1 MPTGEIPDFVR
12 PEQIGLYTH
21 DGENNEGD
29 DEHRWFYL
37 GGELDGDLL
46 RGEIGGLGPFA
57 ILADTT
63 RPELRLLSP
72 RDGSVLTNGRP
83 RIQFELD
90 DNATGI
96 SEETQIVLRLNGS
109 RIVAQ
114 YDPQRD
120 RLSWRPREPLE
131 PGEYW
136 LVLEVTDLA
145 GNTGRISSRFTVQ
158 SHDHG
163 R

>member
-1 MPTGEIPDFVR
+1 V
-12 PEQIGLYTH
+12 GLYTH
-21 DGENNEGD
+21 DGSGDEGD
-29 DEHRWFYL
+29 DNHRWFYL
-37 GGELDGDLL
+37 GGEFDGNLV
-46 RGEIGGLGPFA
+46 RGAISGLGPFA
-57 ILADTT
+57 VLADTT
-63 RPELRLLSP
+63 RPDLRLLSP
-72 RDGSVLTNGRP
+72 RDGAVLTTGRP

-96 SEETQIVLRLNGS
+96 ADESQIVLRLNGT

-114 YDPQRD
+114 YDPPRD
-120 RLSWRPREPLE
+120 RLTWQPREPLE

-136 LVLEVTDLA
+136 LQLEVTDGA
-145 GNTGRISSRFTVQ
+145 GNTGRINSRFTVQ